1 MSDTFEKVKEVIVD
15 VLKVDDDEIEPD
27 TRFIEDL
34 KADSMDQFFLIDGFC
49 EKFDITISDEDARE
63 IQTVE
68 DAVEY
73 IESQKRIM
81 FSPYLSPSFQQRG
94 SFLLRGQ
101 PNLLISPV

>member
-15 VLKVDDDEIEPD
+15 VLKVDGAEVEPE

-63 IQTVE
+63 IQTVK
-68 DAVEY
+68 DAVAY
-73 IESQKRIM
+73 IESKQE
-81 FSPYLSPSFQQRG
+81 
-94 SFLLRGQ
+94 
-101 PNLLISPV
+101 

>member
-1 MSDTFEKVKEVIVD
+1 MSDTLKEVKEVIVD
-15 VLKVDDDEIEPD
+15 VLKVDDDNITSE

-63 IQTVE
+63 IQTVK

-73 IESQKRIM
+73 IDSKK
-81 FSPYLSPSFQQRG
+81 
-94 SFLLRGQ
+94 
-101 PNLLISPV
+101 